1 MIEACIEGRLDDVQQ
16 LLDAGT
22 VRASTKDSR
31 GWSPLHY
38 ASQNGHAAIVDLLLE
53 RDYDPQIETTRD
65 KDTPLH
71 LACANSHTDVVF
83 LLLDRMPEGRL
94 RKNKSG
100 NTPLHVACKV
110 GCIEIVKALLEAFP
124 DAAYRTNAK
133 GTTPFGLS
141 VSNGHKAVTNLLLER
156 FAGNPAKQFADFP
169 SLFPSFDTKLSLDLP
184 VNIFVVGDRQCGK
197 STLIKS
203 LHQESFR
210 ERFWGISFNVRGVD
224 EHRVGIVPTDFRSRR
239 FGRIMFYD
247 LASGRDCIQTDF
259 FQSQADIARSVFIIL
274 IDFRDEREEMEDKMV
289 FWLNFIYNQCAKYL
303 SPQSKLGVVIV
314 GSFLDVQKPFRLTN
328 THRLLLAYNSVRSGN
343 KELVD
348 RFSLF
353 RRYSLDCRKSESP
366 SMRQLRSLLRRECE
380 RKRPT
385 KEVTLSSQCY
395 VLSSVLEKELSELGG
410 FSVPALQLGDLLAMV
425 LEQASSPKITLFS
438 FLPQS
443 IKELLQLCR
452 ALQDRGRVLLLT
464 TNGSDSD
471 EDIWIIHGLHSF
483 ATLIDKALGVL
494 RTESPPTDLPP
505 GRYGSHAIMTQD
517 SLRSC
522 LNSIPL
528 NFQLLLQL
536 LKFFRVGITIEPIST
551 TNLAADHYFPSLLPT
566 KYTIQPW
573 DPKDSRYSFGFA
585 WSFVPIVDQEC
596 RFFLP
601 HFLKLLLLRLLA
613 NRLNSDFDK
622 YKYNV
627 WSHGMHVSMHDDA
640 LEAFV
645 IVSVDSRAITLSMRC
660 KPAYEVA
667 CLSFRNQILKEIRS
681 VKENAQKVEVDEFVI
696 PLDGGYFP
704 VQQPGSGRFDK
715 IADIRDTMLAEDSP
729 DPDTF
734 KSLFFL
740 EPYLFIKSLSKEQ
753 KRQLTDP
760 KHASKTVSEG
770 FLTALKEC
778 FGDKWQCL
786 VAHLDV
792 RVVETDESTEES
804 EKCSADSDPLT
815 STEGDGSTEYGKLMS
830 RLSAISIFEAD
841 LKTVIQVCL
850 CVHLTVAAI
859 NDFLSLSLSL
869 SFL

>member
-1 MIEACIEGRLDDVQQ
+1 MLTAAIVTMIEACVEGRLEDVQQ
-16 LLDAGT
+16 LLDAGN
-22 VRASTKDSR
+22 VRPSMRDSR

-53 RDYDPQIETTRD
+53 RDYDPRIETTRD

-71 LACANSHTDVVF
+71 LACANSHTEVML

-124 DAAYRTNAK
+124 DAAYRTNAR

-169 SLFPSFDTKLSLDLP
+169 SLFPSFDAKLSLDPP
-184 VNIFVVGDRQCGK
+184 VNIFVIGDRQCGK

-210 ERFWGISFNVRGVD
+210 ERFWGISFNIRGVD
-224 EHRVGIVPTDFRSRR
+224 EHRVGLVPTDFRSRR

-259 FQSQADIARSVFIIL
+259 FRSQTDIAQSVFIIL

-289 FWLNFIYNQCAKYL
+289 FWMNFIYNQCAKYW
-303 SPQSKLGVVIV
+303 SPQSKPSLVIV

-328 THRLLLAYNSVRSGN
+328 THRLLLAYNSIRSGN

-348 RFSLF
+348 RFGLF

-380 RKRPT
+380 RRRPAR
-385 KEVTLSSQCY
+385 EILPSQCY
-395 VLSSVLEKELSELGG
+395 VLSSVLEKELRELGG
-410 FSVPALQLGDLLAMV
+410 SRVPAVQLGDLLAMI
-425 LEQASSPKITLFS
+425 LEQASSPKITLFT

-452 ALQDRGRVLLLT
+452 TLQDRGRILLLT
-464 TNGSDSD
+464 TNGNDSD
-471 EDIWIIHGLHSF
+471 EDTWIIHGLHSF
-483 ATLIDKALGVL
+483 ATLIDNALGIL
-494 RTESPPTDLPP
+494 RTDSPPTDLLP
-505 GRYGSHAIMTQD
+505 GRYGSHAIMTQE

-522 LNSIPL
+522 LTSIPL

-536 LKFFRVGITIEPIST
+536 LKFLRVGITIEPIST
-551 TNLAADHYFPSLLPT
+551 TNLDPEHYFPSLLPT

-585 WSFVPIVDQEC
+585 WSLVPIVDQEC

-622 YKYNV
+622 YHV
-627 WSHGMHVSMHDDA
+627 WSHGMHVSMHDA

-667 CLSFRNQILKEIRS
+667 CLSFRNQILKEIRD
-681 VKENAQKVEVDEFVI
+681 VKENSQKIEVDEFVI

-704 VQQPGSGRFDK
+704 VQQPGSGRLDNV
-715 IADIRDTMLAEDSP
+715 ADIRHNMLTGESP
-729 DPDTF
+729 DPDRF

-740 EPYLFIKSLSKEQ
+740 EPYLFLKGLSKEQ
-753 KRQLTDP
+753 KGQLTDP
-760 KHASKTVSEG
+760 KHASKAVSEE

-786 VAHLDV
+786 TEHLDV
-792 RVVETDESTEES
+792 RVVETDGSTEGS

-815 STEGDGSTEYGKLMS
+815 STEGDGSTVYGSLIG
-830 RLSAISIFEAD
+830 RLSSISIFEAD

-850 CVHLTVAAI
+850 CIHLTV
-859 NDFLSLSLSL
+859 
-869 SFL
+869 